1 MMKTIKLSIIVM
13 VLAVLLP
20 SLSCKEFDKLNDNP
34 NAKES
39 VSSNFIMT
47 YVIANTAKLYKS
59 LGDFGSDISGAL
71 QYIQAGTNEGA
82 DPLNHYFWQRQSWS
96 QFYDL
101 LRNDQLIYDASVTN
115 KNEFFEGISLTLR
128 AFLFGTMTDL
138 FGDVPY
144 SESLQAS
151 KGIFFPKY
159 DKQQDIYKGVLAD
172 LKQASELL
180 GDPDISQYKIDPA
193 SDILYHGDPGQWRK
207 FANSLRLRYCMRLFN
222 KKDEMKQAGV
232 DIVAE
237 FNDAASDCFKSTDD
251 AAAVAYIG
259 TTADNSAKGG
269 LLNSSNP
276 PFLLKPCK
284 TIVDTLKSLKDP
296 RLQRWAMPVQR
307 KWDYNVSSEKNIT
320 VASMFGESYDV
331 TIVPASAHD
340 VDTSL
345 YVGLPMGLATVDLVP
360 YNNESGSSFTYP
372 PERNP
377 YISFLHPRYR
387 ENSETYIKMELMMY
401 SEVEFLLAEAAQKA
415 VFSVTDAEQHY
426 KNGIIASLKRWGITD
441 GANGFNF
448 SNYYSNP
455 EVSYASASDKLERI
469 MEQKWIAGW
478 LTMEPWFDWR
488 RTGYPAFKT
497 GPVTQY
503 GAAVPIR
510 FMYPNPSQDPKYLAN
525 YNEAVKDLEPTVYV
539 PSGQSA
545 DHNYS
550 RIWLLQGT
558 NKPY

>member
-1 MMKTIKLSIIVM
+1 MKTIKLSIIIL

-20 SLSCKEFDKLNDNP
+20 SLSCKEFDRLNDNP

-47 YVIANTAKLYKS
+47 YVIANTVKWYKN

-96 QFYDL
+96 QCYDI
-101 LRNDQLIYDASVTN
+101 LRNDQLIYDASLKD
-115 KNEFFEGISLTLR
+115 KNIFFEAISLTLR

-138 FGDVPY
+138 FGDIPY

-151 KGIFFPKY
+151 QGIFFPKY
-159 DKQQDIYKGVLAD
+159 DKQLDIYKGVLAD

-180 GDPDISQYKIDPA
+180 GSADVSQFRIDPA
-193 SDILYHGDPGQWRK
+193 SDILYHGDPGQWLK
-207 FANSLRLRYCMRLFN
+207 LANSLRLRYCMRLFN
-222 KKDEMKQAGV
+222 KKDDMKQAGV
-232 DIVAE
+232 DIMAE
-237 FNDAASDCFKSTDD
+237 FNEAAASCFKSTDD
-251 AAAVAYIG
+251 DAVVPYIG
-259 TTADNSAKGG
+259 TTADNAAKGG

-284 TIVDTLKSLKDP
+284 TILDTLKALNDP

-307 KWDYNVSSEKNIT
+307 KWDYT
-320 VASMFGESYDV
+320 VNADKTLTLTSMFGESYNLTV
-331 TIVPASAHD
+331 VPASAHD
-340 VDTSL
+340 VDTAL

-360 YNNESGSSFTYP
+360 YNDESGSSFTYP

-387 ENSETYIKMELMMY
+387 ENSDPYIKMELMMY
-401 SEVEFLLAEAAQKA
+401 SEVEFLLAEAAEKG
-415 VFSVTDAEQHY
+415 VFSVSGADQHY
-426 KNGIIASLKRWGITD
+426 KNGIEASLKRWGISD
-441 GANGFNF
+441 GADGFDFN
-448 SNYYSNP
+448 SYYNNP
-455 EVSYASASDKLERI
+455 RVSYSSAPNKLERI

-478 LTMEPWFDWR
+478 LTIEPWFDWR
-488 RTGYPAFKT
+488 RTAYPAFKT

-503 GAAVPIR
+503 GPAVPIR
-510 FMYPNPSQDPKYLAN
+510 FMYPNPSQDPKYLAH
-525 YNEAVKDLEPTVYV
+525 YNEAVKDLEPTTYV

-550 RIWLLQGT
+550 RMWLLQGT
-558 NKPY
+558 GKPY